1 MTFPPP
7 SIHALGDSAVTVR
20 FGDAISGELSDHVLG
35 LARNVGAEGIEGVI
49 EVVPSYASFSVIF
62 DPLVVRFSE
71 VREHVV
77 SILEPFRFSP
87 RPARGASPSRVRLP
101 IRIQVRYD
109 GADVDEV
116 ARRTGMSSEEV
127 IQLHSGREYR
137 VFVLGF
143 VPGFAY
149 LGPLDDRLELPRR
162 EAPRKRVPVGSVAI
176 AGTQT
181 AVYPSS
187 TPGGWHLIGTT
198 AQTMFD
204 PHADPAALLEV
215 GDRVIFEPIG

>member
-1 MTFPPP
+1 M
-7 SIHALGDSAVTVR
+7 
-20 FGDAISGELSDHVLG
+20 
-35 LARNVGAEGIEGVI
+35 I

-71 VREHVV
+71 VRQHVV
-77 SILEPFRFSP
+77 SILDPFRLSP
-87 RPARGASPSRVRLP
+87 RPPCGASPPRVRLP